1 MFQPPDMTPPAEV
14 RPAEPSTVPSAIRN
28 RPTNISELHSATF
41 QMRDAPG
48 AKPSQREATTNPQQ
62 SAHAISNR
70 PEGCSYEVIYV
81 NGIRTSQQEA
91 QTSAMAARRH
101 LGVAECEAKL
111 LYNPPENLGA
121 AALRISGG
129 LVSSRLGAYAEPS
142 CVHEL
147 EQIIE
152 DAIASGKKRLIIVGH
167 SHGTIIIQNALD
179 RVYDRWND
187 DPVAARQWL
196 NASRNME
203 IIFYAPLVSNV
214 VPGPRTCGLVHS
226 LDLPARGLGGLQ
238 TAVASAKHHVGWRQS
253 QKIETIVFT
262 PQVMDYPG
270 LLVDPQ
276 QVHSSIDLIL
286 ADREFNY
293 RLLSTDPLTKSSDPV
308 IFAVKLADSIR
319 EGRRSDI
326 LHRDLIIKGCEL
338 YGPSFSRPFMSNFE
352 SSRDSGACYLGK
364 FVIEGGLL
372 ERVRASQ
379 EQR

>member
-1 MFQPPDMTPPAEV
+1 MQDT
-14 RPAEPSTVPSAIRN
+14 
-28 RPTNISELHSATF
+28 
-41 QMRDAPG
+41 PG
-48 AKPSQREATTNPQQ
+48 AKASQNEDIPNSQQ
-62 SAHAISNR
+62 SAYAISNR

-81 NGIRTSQQEA
+81 NGIRTSQKDA
-91 QTSAMAARRH
+91 QTSAMVARRH

-129 LVSSRLGAYAEPS
+129 LVSSRLGAYAEPL
-142 CVHEL
+142 CVQEL
-147 EQIIE
+147 EQSIE
-152 DAIASGKKRLIIVGH
+152 DAIVSGNKRLIIVGH
-167 SHGTIIIQNALD
+167 SHGTIIIQNALG

-187 DPVAARQWL
+187 DPVAARRWL
-196 NASRNME
+196 QASRNVE
-203 IIFYAPLVSNV
+203 LILYAPLVSNV

-226 LDLPARGLGGLQ
+226 FDLPARGLGGLQ
-238 TAVASAKHHVGWRQS
+238 TAVATAKHRAGWRES
-253 QKIETIVFT
+253 QKIETVVFT
-262 PQVMDYPG
+262 PQGMDYRG

-293 RLLSTDPLTKSSDPV
+293 RLLSTDPLTKSPNPV
-308 IFAVKLADSIR
+308 VFAVKLADSIR
-319 EGRRSDI
+319 EGRRSDP
-326 LHRDLIIKGCEL
+326 LHRDLIIKGCEH

-352 SSRDSGACYLGK
+352 PSADADACYLGK
-364 FVIEGGLL
+364 FVIEGGLF